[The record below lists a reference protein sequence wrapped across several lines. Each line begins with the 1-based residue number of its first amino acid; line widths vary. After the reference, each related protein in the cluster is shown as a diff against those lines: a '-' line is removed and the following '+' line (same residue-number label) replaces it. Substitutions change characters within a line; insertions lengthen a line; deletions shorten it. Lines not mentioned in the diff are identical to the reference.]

1 MANVVS
7 MPKLGLTMKEGTVAK
22 WCKAEGDEIRE
33 GEILLE
39 ITTDKLTNSIEA
51 ETSGVVR
58 KILIEEGEKVP
69 CQTPICIIGGADED
83 ISGCLEGIKG

>member
-33 GEILLE
+33 GKIW
-39 ITTDKLTNSIEA
+39 TD
-51 ETSGVVR
+51 R
-58 KILIEEGEKVP
+58 
-69 CQTPICIIGGADED
+69 
-83 ISGCLEGIKG
+83 